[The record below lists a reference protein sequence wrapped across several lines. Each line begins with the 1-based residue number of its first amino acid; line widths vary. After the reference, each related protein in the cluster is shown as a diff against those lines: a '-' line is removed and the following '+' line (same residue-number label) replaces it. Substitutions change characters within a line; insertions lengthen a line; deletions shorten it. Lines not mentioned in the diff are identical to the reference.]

1 MPYKIYTR
9 ISKDASIWSPV
20 IDTDASWKKASV
32 VDKIFMS
39 EAECR
44 EFIDRVVR
52 GGEEAYQYVDSE
64 LHKIVEIDGT
74 EPSYK
79 EQVEQVLK
87 ENNVI

>member
-9 ISKDASIWSPV
+9 ITEDDKIWSPV
-20 IDTDASWKKASV
+20 IDTDASWKKAV
-32 VDKIFMS
+32 IVEKIFMS
-39 EAECR
+39 EAECK
-44 EFIDRVVR
+44 EFIARVVK
-52 GGEEAYQYVDSE
+52 GGEEAAQYRNPN

-79 EQVEQVLK
+79 EQVEQVLR